1 MTRIILVRHGQ
12 TEWNRVERFRGRAD
26 VPLNET
32 GRAQAE
38 LTARRIAA
46 EWRPMAVYSSPL
58 LRAVRTAEVIA
69 GHFDLPVQVHP
80 DLTDINY
87 GKWQG
92 LTPDEV
98 REQWPKMIDDWYN
111 KPASI
116 RIPGGETLEE
126 LRSRALG
133 AIDEL
138 VKRHDGQTIVV
149 VGHTVIN
156 RIILLGVLGLGNDR
170 FWRLRQDTCAINSF
184 EAEGDDFTLVSL
196 NDTFHLRAEMHH
208 HPSPLTSLP

>member
-32 GRAQAE
+32 GLAQAE
-38 LTARRIAA
+38 VTGKRIAA

-58 LRAVRTAEVIA
+58 ERAVRTAEAIA

-80 DLTDINY
+80 NLIDIDY
-87 GKWQG
+87 GQWQG

-126 LRSRALG
+126 LRSRSLS

-156 RIILLGVLGLGNDR
+156 RIILIGVLGLGNDR

-184 EAEGDDFTLVSL
+184 EAKGDDFTLISL
-196 NDTFHLRAEMHH
+196 NDTCHLRSEMHY